1 MAILHFRSGFS
12 FRNGFPTRPVFF
24 ACTVFI
30 SIFSVLVSSACIS
43 TARAEQGQDLK
54 ITRITPAGVDVPA
67 GRQIVFEFDRPVVP
81 LGKMGRSSSEIPIG
95 IEPAL
100 ACQWSWIN
108 PTSLSCRLDEEHAM
122 APATKYQ
129 VTVDPGIKAEDGSV
143 LTARVTHS
151 FISQRAK
158 VTSARFESWVSPV
171 LPTFRAQTNQAVQ
184 KESLESHLYFQVVG
198 GGRIGSKVVEDT
210 KYFTD
215 SPSGTVWLVTPAG
228 DLPLDRDCFLAIE
241 PGVASIKG
249 PEPGVQKGKLADFH
263 TLPPF
268 RFTGVQCT
276 DLSGKEITIGVE
288 AAGAARSRCNPAG
301 TISLLFSSPVLPSEV
316 VKKMSVT
323 YGPKGTKAGAD
334 VWQEGDYSRRNEEP
348 AKNKKYEVYLET
360 AAIAP
365 FTDYRLQAAANSIKD
380 EFGRPLAKAV
390 DMRFSTDHRPPDLHV
405 FKNMPVLE
413 KELDTDLPILA
424 TNLEQVEIQYRT
436 ITSLGVSP
444 SQTKVLTG
452 PRKVDA
458 VTTVPM
464 EIRKLIGAK
473 SGVITGNISSKPAL
487 SEKDYMPRWFIGQVT
502 PFHVHIKVG
511 HFNTLVWITD
521 LASGQAVPDVEV
533 RIQKSPKEPD
543 PNSEILTEG
552 RTGSDG
558 TAELA
563 GTSKFDPELKLF
575 QSYGTDTPAIS
586 VWCRRG
592 EDLALVPL
600 RYDFIVDA
608 EGSNHQYIPSYTRS
622 RHEHI
627 RAWGA
632 TAQGIYKAGDTVQY
646 KIYVR
651 DQENRQFVQPP
662 HEAYRLKVTDPTG
675 KLVHQ
680 RDNIRLSEFG
690 AFDGDFPIPRNGA
703 VGYYG
708 FQLECNFAKLTL
720 QPMEVLVSDFTTSPF
735 KVTTTMNGTIFGLGD
750 EVKVST
756 QARLHSGGP
765 YGRADTRVTATVE
778 TQPFSPANPMARG
791 FRFDVIGR
799 NEDEETTPGEVKTVF
814 ETRAKLDDA
823 GNLETRF
830 NIGDNPVQY
839 GRLSVESSVR
849 DERGKFVAER
859 ASAVYYGRDRYV
871 GLLQSDWL
879 VEEGKTAAA
888 KFIVVDQNGNT
899 VPGVQTSV
907 SVERLETKAARVR
920 GAGDA
925 YPAQYEKEWVP
936 IENIDLVSGD
946 EQKSFEFTPKQSGTI
961 RITAKVDDTRGR
973 AHQTSIQRWVTG
985 KGMVVWESPEGNL
998 LNIYP
1003 EKEEYRVG
1011 ETAKFLVQNPYP
1023 GAKALITVE
1032 RFGTIDH
1039 WVKTLENSAEVIE
1052 IPVLPDYLPGF
1063 YASVMVMS
1071 PRVEKP
1077 LGPGGEDLGKP
1088 AFRLGY
1094 AKLQVKD
1101 QYKEIVV
1108 QCKTDKEVYKP
1119 RETVELEF
1127 DGRLKNPEAGK
1138 NAPIEIAV
1146 TVLDEAVFD
1155 LLKQKKQAFDPYQGF
1170 YHLEELDLQNYNL
1183 IMQLVGREKY
1193 EKKGASPAA
1202 GAGFDLSM
1210 RSVFKFVSYWNPSLR
1225 LDPEGK
1231 AKVKFQLPDN
1241 LTGWRVLAMAVTP
1254 EDRMGLGET
1263 TFKVNQS
1270 TEIRPVM
1277 PNQVLEGDTFSAGF
1291 SLMNRTNETRTIEV
1305 KITAEGPCEPAE
1317 AAPGGGAGVGITER
1331 ITAEPYKRY
1340 TVRLPLKSTG
1350 PGEISLS
1357 AQAGDERDK
1366 DGMRHTLKV
1375 LKRKPREVAAAHGSI
1390 VSGEATEKI
1399 AFPENMRPD
1408 ASLVSVVLA
1417 ATVLREL
1424 DGVVAYMKE
1433 YPYECWEQKLS
1444 RAVLAGAFQ
1453 KLAPYLP
1460 KTVAWEGSSAA
1471 ADRMLGMAAEFQAP
1485 NGGMAFYTPK
1495 DDFVS
1500 PYLSAFTAVG
1510 FNWLKEFGHAPPA
1523 PVEEKLQNYLR
1534 ELLKRDDQ
1542 KSEIGP
1548 AITDV
1553 RAVALMA
1560 LAQSGKIKFTDL
1572 ERYWKQFPQMSL
1584 FGKANFLSAATF
1596 IPEAGAMRRD
1606 AVKDILAHADQ
1617 SAGTIRFTVPSD
1629 SVFRFILSS
1638 GPRDSSAI
1646 LLSLLSLAGS
1656 DPSAFEAGD
1665 IPVRLMRSISLGR
1678 KSRDHWASTQ
1688 ENVFAAMAALRYAGI
1703 YEASQPNMSANVSLD
1718 QKALGEA
1725 RFDSLTAP
1733 PAELEYRPTESDK
1746 GRKATVT
1753 VRKEGDGR
1761 LYYSTRFSYAPIE
1774 SSADEVNAGI
1784 EIHREYSVERDGKW
1798 VLLQNSMEI
1807 KTGDL
1812 VRIDLFVSL
1821 PAERYFVVVDDPV
1834 PGGLEPVS
1842 RELATASEIDAAKA
1856 ESDYDPKSLRGK
1868 YSDWRKYG
1876 ASRWSFYHKELRHD
1890 SARFYSERL
1899 GAGRYYLSYTA
1910 QAIAPGLFYA
1920 MPARAEEMYDPDV
1933 YGRSLP
1939 AQLKVQAAE

>member
-1 MAILHFRSGFS
+1 MAIPRFRPGFS
-12 FRNGFPTRPVFF
+12 FRKSSFTSQFF
-24 ACTVFI
+24 AGM
-30 SIFSVLVSSACIS
+30 IFTAILSVLMC
-43 TARAEQGQDLK
+43 TASEALAQQGQDLK
-54 ITRITPAGVDVPA
+54 ITRITPAGLDVPA

-81 LGKMGRSSSEIPIG
+81 LGKMARSSSEIPIT

-100 ACQWSWIN
+100 SCQWSWIN
-108 PTSLSCRLDEEHAM
+108 PSSLSCRLDEQHAM
-122 APATKYQ
+122 SPATRYQ
-129 VTVDPGIKAEDGSV
+129 VTVNPGIKAEDGSV
-143 LTARVTHS
+143 LTAPVTHN
-151 FISQRAK
+151 FITQRAK
-158 VTSARFESWVSPV
+158 VTSARFETWESPA
-171 LPTFRAQTNQAVQ
+171 LPTFRAMTNQPVQ
-184 KESLESHLYFQVVG
+184 KASLESHLYFQAVG
-198 GGRIGSKVVEDT
+198 GGRTASKVVEDT
-210 KYFTD
+210 KYFSDT
-215 SPSGTVWLVTPAG
+215 PGGTVWLVTPVG
-228 DLPLDRDCFLAIE
+228 DLPQDRDCFIAIE
-241 PGVASIKG
+241 PGIRSAKG
-249 PEPGVQKGKLADFH
+249 PEPGVQKGKLSDFH

-268 RFTGVQCT
+268 RFLGVQCT
-276 DLSGKEITIGVE
+276 DLGGKQIYIGTE
-288 AAGAARSRCNPAG
+288 PAGAAKPKCSPAG
-301 TISLLFSSPVLPSEV
+301 TVSLLFSSPVLPGEV
-316 VKKMSVT
+316 SKKMLVT
-323 YGPKGTKAGAD
+323 YGPKGTRAGAD

-348 AKNKKYEVYLET
+348 GKNKKYEVNLET
-360 AAIAP
+360 SAIAP
-365 FTDYRLQAAANSIKD
+365 FTDYRLHAAANSIKD
-380 EFGRPLAKAV
+380 EFGRPITKAV
-390 DMRFSTDHRPPDLHV
+390 DMRFSTDHRPPEIDI

-413 KELDTDLPILA
+413 KGLDTDLPILA
-424 TNLEQVEIQYRT
+424 TNLEKVEVQYRT
-436 ITSLGVSP
+436 ITSSGVSP
-444 SQTKVLTG
+444 AQTKVLTG
-452 PRKVDA
+452 PRKIDA
-458 VTTVPM
+458 VTAVPM
-464 EIRKLIGAK
+464 ELRKLIGAK
-473 SGVITGNISSKPAL
+473 SGVVTGNILTKPDL
-487 SEKDYMPRWFIGQVT
+487 SPKDYPPRWFIGQVT
-502 PFHVHIKVG
+502 PFHVHVKVG

-521 LASGQAVPDVEV
+521 LATGQPVPDVDV
-533 RIQKSPKEPD
+533 RIQKSSKDPD

-563 GTSKFDPELKLF
+563 GTSKFDPDLKF
-575 QSYGTDTPAIS
+575 FRSYEADTPAIS

-592 EDLALVPL
+592 EDLAFVPL
-600 RYDFIVDA
+600 RYDFMVDS

-651 DQENRQFVQPP
+651 DQENRRFVQPP

-680 RDNIRLSEFG
+680 RDNIKLSEFG
-690 AFDGDFPIPRNGA
+690 AFDGEFPIPKNGA

-708 FQLECNFAKLTL
+708 FQLECNFAKLSL
-720 QPMEVLVSDFTTSPF
+720 QPLEVLVSDFTTSPF
-735 KVTTTMNGTIFGLGD
+735 RVTTTINGTIFGMGD
-750 EVKVST
+750 PVKVST

-778 TQPFSPANPMARG
+778 TQPFMPANQMAKD
-791 FRFDVIGR
+791 FRFDVLSR
-799 NEDEETTPGEVKTVF
+799 NEDEETTPGEVKTIF
-814 ETRAKLDDA
+814 ETREKLDDA
-823 GNLETRF
+823 GNLEAQF
-830 NIGDNPVQY
+830 NIADNPVQY
-839 GRLSVESSVR
+839 GRLNVESSVR
-849 DERGKFVAER
+849 DERGKFVADR
-859 ASAVYYGRDRYV
+859 ASAIYYGRDRYV
-871 GLLQSDWL
+871 GLLQSDWI
-879 VEEGKTAAA
+879 VEEGKPAAA
-888 KFIVVDQNGNT
+888 KFIVVDQNGT
-899 VPGVQTSV
+899 TIPGVQTSIV
-907 SVERLETKAARVR
+907 VERLETKTARVR

-936 IENIDLVSGD
+936 VESIDLISGD
-946 EQKSFEFTPKQSGTI
+946 EPKSFEFTPRKSGTT
-961 RITAKVDDTRGR
+961 RITAKVTDTRGR
-973 AHQTSIQRWVTG
+973 VHQTTIQRWVTG

-1003 EKEEYRVG
+1003 EKDEYRVG

-1032 RFGTIDH
+1032 RFGTMDH
-1039 WVKTLENSAEVIE
+1039 WVKTLEKSAEVIE

-1101 QYKEIVV
+1101 QYKEVVV

-1127 DGRLKNPEAGK
+1127 EARPKNPEPGK
-1138 NAPIEIAV
+1138 NTPIEIAV

-1155 LLKQKKQAFDPYQGF
+1155 LLKQKKLAFDPYQGF
-1170 YHLEELDLQNYNL
+1170 YHLEDLDLQNYNL

-1225 LDPEGK
+1225 LDSDGK

-1254 EDRMGLGET
+1254 EDRMGVGEAA
-1263 TFKVNQS
+1263 FKVNQS

-1277 PNQVLEGDTFSAGF
+1277 PNQVLEGDTFAAGF
-1291 SLMNRTNETRTIEV
+1291 SLMNRTNETRNIEV
-1305 KITAEGPCEPAE
+1305 RITAEGPCEPAE
-1317 AAPGGGAGVGITER
+1317 GMPGGGAGTGITQR
-1331 ITAEPYKRY
+1331 IAAEPYKRY

-1350 PGEISLS
+1350 PGKITLS

-1366 DGMRHTLKV
+1366 DGMRHILNV
-1375 LKRKPREVAAAHGSI
+1375 LKRKPQEVSAAHGSI

-1417 ATVLREL
+1417 STVLGGL
-1424 DGVVAYMKE
+1424 DGAVGYMKE
-1433 YPYECWEQKLS
+1433 YPYECWEQKIS
-1444 RAVLAGAFQ
+1444 RAVMAGAFP

-1460 KTVAWEGSSAA
+1460 KEVIWEGSSAA
-1471 ADRMLGMAAEFQAP
+1471 ANRMLAMAAEFQAP

-1495 DDFVS
+1495 DDYVS
-1500 PYLSAFTAVG
+1500 PYLSAFTAVA
-1510 FNWLKEFGHAPPA
+1510 FNWLKELGYAPPT
-1523 PVEEKLQNYLR
+1523 PVEEKLQNYIT
-1534 ELLKRDDQ
+1534 ELLKRDDL

-1548 AITDV
+1548 AIADV
-1553 RAVALMA
+1553 RAVALLAM
-1560 LAQSGKIKFTDL
+1560 AQSGKIKFADL

-1584 FGKANFLSAATF
+1584 FGKANFLSAAALVS
-1596 IPEAGAMRRD
+1596 EAGAMRRD

-1617 SAGTIRFTVPSD
+1617 SAGTIRFAVPSD
-1629 SVFRFILSS
+1629 PVYRFILSS

-1646 LLSLLSLAGS
+1646 LLSLLSLEGPDS
-1656 DPSAFEAGD
+1656 SAFEAGD

-1678 KSRDHWASTQ
+1678 KSRSHWASTQ
-1688 ENVFAAMAALRYAGI
+1688 ENVFASMAALRYAGI
-1703 YEASQPNMSANVSLD
+1703 YEASQPKLTANVSLD

-1733 PAELEYRPTESDK
+1733 PVELEYHPAENDR

-1753 VRKEGDGR
+1753 VKKEGEGR
-1761 LYYSTRFSYAPIE
+1761 LYYSTRFSYAPVE

-1798 VLLQNSMEI
+1798 VLLENPMEI

-1812 VRIDLFVSL
+1812 VRVDLFVSL
-1821 PAERYFVVVDDPV
+1821 PVERYFVVVDDPV

-1842 RELATASEIDAAKA
+1842 RELATASQIDAAKA
-1856 ESDYDPKSLRGK
+1856 DSAYDPKSLRGR
-1868 YSDWRKYG
+1868 YSDWRTYG

-1910 QAIAPGLFYA
+1910 QAIAPGSFYA

-1933 YGRSLP
+1933 YGRSTP
-1939 AQLKVQAAE
+1939 VQLKVQTAE